1 MPWPWARGEREI
13 TVNTLLFFI
22 LYFRSADGTET
33 VTLKDFSVESYM
45 IMFRIIYGE
54 WSALTQSRDFNI
66 LFQVYGLA
74 QKYML
79 AAELENGVKKT
90 IADLAVSP
98 DTVVSAL
105 ETVLHFKD
113 LDGFEVLTQDL
124 VKKVVGN
131 ITMDTVLPAL
141 QVVVRFEAEESFKDV
156 SDQLR
161 KSIVKT
167 FPTLAEA
174 TAFFLENMKDYPQ
187 EVELLMKAITK

>member
-141 QVVVRFEAEESFKDV
+141 QVVVRFEAEESFRGRTSYEGNHK
-156 SDQLR
+156 
-161 KSIVKT
+161 I
-167 FPTLAEA
+167 EH
-174 TAFFLENMKDYPQ
+174 
-187 EVELLMKAITK
+187 